1 MKKLPRDSGGRSG
14 KQGRVSNREDR
25 RQTRFSREL
34 VVLYEDDA
42 IVALDKPA
50 GLAAVPVRGS
60 DAPSAWSLLSAA
72 LKRKRQRAFV
82 VHRID
87 RFTSGIL
94 LFAKTESDRDILVR
108 QFLRHTPLREYLAVV
123 RGRLGVSEAK
133 LVHYFRRDGMF
144 QKLRTQTDPKAARA
158 ELRYSVERPLLG
170 ATLVRVALATG
181 LQNQIR
187 VQFSAIGHPVVGDR
201 KYHLDVRQSLG
212 QTAAGFQ
219 EPARRRQALGRKH
232 GSALREIRMAL
243 LEADVNFRVVKQ
255 LIENIKQKAMGE
267 EVLTALS
274 PSQQVVKIVHE
285 ELIKI
290 LGSHESKLR
299 FANEPPSVFLIVGC
313 RVRAKPPPR
322 ASWRAG
328 FRATGTGR

>member
-201 KYHLDVRQSLG
+201 KYHLAESSERRIARVALHAVHLQFIHPRSGESVSIDSELPPDFQSLL
-212 QTAAGFQ
+212 
-219 EPARRRQALGRKH
+219 QAL
-232 GSALREIRMAL
+232 ALARPHR
-243 LEADVNFRVVKQ
+243 
-255 LIENIKQKAMGE
+255 
-267 EVLTALS
+267 
-274 PSQQVVKIVHE
+274 
-285 ELIKI
+285 
-290 LGSHESKLR
+290 
-299 FANEPPSVFLIVGC
+299 
-313 RVRAKPPPR
+313 
-322 ASWRAG
+322 
-328 FRATGTGR
+328 